1 MASSIDPL
9 QDFDKELAAEERAHD
24 EAYGKARDAWYN
36 DKVLE
41 SYKRAQNERLVN
53 AFAKRLLKS
62 YVPRQGEGH
71 E

>member
-1 MASSIDPL
+1 MTSNIDPL
-9 QDFDKELAAEERAHD
+9 QDFDEELAAEERAHD
-24 EAYGKARDAWYN
+24 EAYGEARDKWFN

-41 SYKRAQNERLVN
+41 GYKRAQNERLVN

-62 YVPRQGEGH
+62 YVPRQGEGD

>member
-1 MASSIDPL
+1 MTSNTDQL
-9 QDFDKELAAEERAHD
+9 KDFDEELAVEERAHD
-24 EAYGKARDAWYN
+24 EAYGEARDAWYN

-62 YVPRQGEGH
+62 YVPKQGEGD